1 MDWFNNKES
10 KNKKNKDSKNSN
22 IMNDNNTKKKKNRF
36 LSCFRPDSMEGFLFP
51 KLLSP
56 PLTLVKN
63 EEQEKVGGGG
73 KKKHRNPRL
82 SRILKAIFTGTFL
95 AKKVRKRKSIQN
107 SFTPETNVIATKT
120 TVNKTDSMKQEDIKL
135 GNNSSLNSTPSPK
148 QWQDKHANIVEENEE
163 ERCGSLSKQ
172 IVQDKDNNI
181 VEENTNGEGRYATG
195 FFLIRWSSR
204 YLLPKHRLKLKSG
217 LV

>member
-1 MDWFNNKES
+1 MDWFNNRES

-107 SFTPETNVIATKT
+107 SFTPETNIATKT

-181 VEENTNGEGRYATG
+181 VEENTDGEGRYGCIIALS
-195 FFLIRWSSR
+195 FPLFS
-204 YLLPKHRLKLKSG
+204 LLVLPLQEVTS
-217 LV
+217 V